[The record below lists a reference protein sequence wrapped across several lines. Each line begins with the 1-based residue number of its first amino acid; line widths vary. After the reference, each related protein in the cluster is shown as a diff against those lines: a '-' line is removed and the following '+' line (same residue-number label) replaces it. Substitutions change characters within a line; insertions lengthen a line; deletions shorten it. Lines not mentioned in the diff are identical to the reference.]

1 MPAYLAI
8 LTAEINHT
16 CLYGRQLAGS
26 NRPFMIR
33 HCCGFAIECIARQML
48 ADEEKPYPIRLQ
60 FASSEVAMPEPDLD
74 SLVYVSSA
82 VKLLSPEEIEYL
94 LTKARERNKEYGI
107 TGILLYIG
115 GNFMQYIEGPADN
128 LEVIF
133 KIIRE
138 DKQHSGIILVTREA
152 INEREFGDWSM
163 AYDTRDMQHYVGA
176 PGDKVLLERNLERS
190 ATNPSA
196 ARILL
201 HGFWNRSGT

>member
-1 MPAYLAI
+1 MLAVGEKLYL
-8 LTAEINHT
+8 
-16 CLYGRQLAGS
+16 
-26 NRPFMIR
+26 IR
-33 HCCGFAIECIARQML
+33 H
-48 ADEEKPYPIRLQ
+48 Q

-82 VKLLSPEEIEYL
+82 VKLLTPEEIEHL
-94 LTKARERNKEYGI
+94 LTRARERNLEYDI

-115 GNFMQYIEGPADN
+115 GNFMQYIEGPSDN

-138 DKQHSGIILVTREA
+138 DKQHSGIILVTRET
-152 INEREFGDWSM
+152 IKEREFGDWSM
-163 AYDTRDMQHYVGA
+163 AYDTRDIQDYVGA
-176 PGDKVLLERNLERS
+176 PGDKVLLERNLERP

-201 HGFWNRSGT
+201 HGFWNRSGA